1 MIARAFGEHPT
12 RVNSLRIKKRATLSS
27 TFCISVKT
35 RGLDRDLYSVPAA
48 ALKDMKCEMTIFD
61 GRVVYQSQQGSRSAK
76 PN

>member
-1 MIARAFGEHPT
+1 
-12 RVNSLRIKKRATLSS
+12 
-27 TFCISVKT
+27 
-35 RGLDRDLYSVPAA
+35 LDRDLYSVPAA